1 MTNEKIRVKANRIVV
16 KLRSLELKALLAE
29 YHADSHTHNTDKKM
43 KQQAL
48 YTASM
53 ALSSIQND
61 IQDIIDEIQDSV
73 REFRKDN

>member
-1 MTNEKIRVKANRIVV
+1 MTNEKIRVKANRIVM
-16 KLRSLELKALLAE
+16 KLRDLDLKAELAE
-29 YHADSHTHNTDKKM
+29 YHADSHIYNTDNDL

-61 IQDIIDEIQDSV
+61 IQDIIDEIQDAV
-73 REFRKDN
+73 RELRKDN

>member
-1 MTNEKIRVKANRIVV
+1 MPNTTQTA
-16 KLRSLELKALLAE
+16 
-29 YHADSHTHNTDKKM
+29 THNTDKKM

-61 IQDIIDEIQDSV
+61 IQDIIDEIQGSV
-73 REFRKDN
+73 RELRKDNKEDYQ

>member
-1 MTNEKIRVKANRIVV
+1 
-16 KLRSLELKALLAE
+16 
-29 YHADSHTHNTDKKM
+29 M

-73 REFRKDN
+73 RELRKDN